1 MATVATGRSY
11 TSIAIH
17 NVDEESTP
25 WLVQRF
31 DSQICVDP
39 ARLIFLTLK
48 PTHMQ
53 IRSNNCDSTSRLHI
67 QRWQY
72 LKPPFLENLRTLRPR
87 PYLLK
92 LLPDRLFRKP
102 PSLPSQHAGKL
113 LVRLSNLFTHRDQAF
128 GDIAVL
134 FPQEQIRQFDEI

>member
-1 MATVATGRSY
+1 MTVQAGY
-11 TSIAIH
+11 TFNAG
-17 NVDEESTP
+17 NVSGHLSLES
-25 WLVQRF
+25 
-31 DSQICVDP
+31 
-39 ARLIFLTLK
+39 
-48 PTHMQ
+48 
-53 IRSNNCDSTSRLHI
+53 
-67 QRWQY
+67 
-72 LKPPFLENLRTLRPR
+72 LRTLRPR

-102 PSLPSQHAGKL
+102 PSLPSQHASKL